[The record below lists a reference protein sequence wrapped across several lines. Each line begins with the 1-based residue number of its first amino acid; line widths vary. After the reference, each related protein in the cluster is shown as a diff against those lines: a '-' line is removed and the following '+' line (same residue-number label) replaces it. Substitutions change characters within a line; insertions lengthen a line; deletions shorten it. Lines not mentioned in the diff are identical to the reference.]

1 MTAFRRKPVYHDIDI
16 TVMREMRERGMRN
29 KEIAAAC
36 GCSAATVS
44 NYIGPKKPRTT
55 HYQKITESMVVEAE
69 KMRKDRFTWR
79 EIAEYL
85 GCGMET
91 IRARVV
97 KRQAMNTPAPAHA
110 AEPPEEAPTAP
121 TLMDR
126 LNREIAEGMRTPP
139 PGYTPPAAPDEQK
152 PAPSR
157 FKVRQSR
164 VILDGG
170 LATYDVDFTGGT
182 VVIDGVFTGTPV
194 TAGDLREI
202 IVELQDVLAMLESG
216 QVEGGGPGD
225 GL

>member
-1 MTAFRRKPVYHDIDI
+1 MTAFTRKPVYHDIDPA
-16 TVMREMRERGMRN
+16 VMREMRECGYSN
-29 KEIAAAC
+29 KEIADAC
-36 GCSAATVS
+36 GCSTTTVI
-44 NYIGPKKPRTT
+44 NYIGPRYPSKAPPRR
-55 HYQKITESMVVEAE
+55 ITESMVDEAE
-69 KMRKDRFTWR
+69 KMRKDGFLWR
-79 EIAEYL
+79 TIAEKL
-85 GCGMET
+85 GCGKEA
-91 IRARVV
+91 IRVRAE
-97 KRQAMNTPAPAHA
+97 KRRAMNASASAHA
-110 AEPPEEAPTAP
+110 AKPPEEAPTAP
-121 TLMDR
+121 PLMER

-182 VVIDGVFTGTPV
+182 VVIDGIFTRTPV

-216 QVEGGGPGD
+216 QTEGGG
-225 GL
+225 LL

>member
-1 MTAFRRKPVYHDIDI
+1 MTAFTRKPVYHDIDPA
-16 TVMREMRERGMRN
+16 VMQEMRERGYSN

-36 GCSAATVS
+36 GCSSTTVS
-44 NYIGPKKPRTT
+44 NYIGPKYT
-55 HYQKITESMVVEAE
+55 HKNPHRSITESMVDETE
-69 KMRKDRFTWR
+69 KMRKEGFTWQK
-79 EIAEYL
+79 IAEML
-85 GCGMET
+85 GCGKDAIR
-91 IRARVV
+91 IRADHRRA
-97 KRQAMNTPAPAHA
+97 KNAPAPEHA
-110 AEPPEEAPTAP
+110 AEPPEEAP

-126 LNREIAEGMRTPP
+126 LNREIAEGIRTPP

-182 VVIDGVFTGTPV
+182 VVIDGIFTRIPV
-194 TAGDLREI
+194 TAGDIREI

-216 QVEGGGPGD
+216 QTEGGG
-225 GL
+225 LL